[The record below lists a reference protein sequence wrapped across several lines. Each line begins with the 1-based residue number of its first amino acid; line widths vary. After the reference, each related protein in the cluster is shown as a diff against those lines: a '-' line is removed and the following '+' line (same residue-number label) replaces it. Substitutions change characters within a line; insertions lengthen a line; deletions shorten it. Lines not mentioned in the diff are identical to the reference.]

1 MADSDKVWSTTFTKA
16 QTIGS
21 KWTNFTNDYYDDD
34 GWWALAWIRAYD
46 VVGNKKYLAMA
57 DHIFNVLV
65 STAANATCG
74 GIYWRQHAPQLNT
87 AISNALFIS
96 TAAHLANRIPER
108 KNYYL
113 SWAKKNWEW
122 FEKAGN
128 IRSHW
133 LVQDALNTEPGQN
146 CKPQGGYYTYNQG
159 VILGALIEL
168 NRAHPNKTYLKTAN
182 KIATAAINLLT
193 DPQKIIHEGGENR
206 TGQPDMGPDGATF
219 KGVFMRNIGRLQAE
233 TGSEVYRDFIKRNA
247 DSIWANGRNQTTGGI
262 GCNFAG
268 PPLKCKG
275 GINAATHQ
283 SGLDALV
290 AAIVAKAGAES
301 VVAPPATATATGTGT
316 GTKATSTSVK
326 MSVSQPSSPIVTSV
340 KQFKSCPADNGTVV
354 RADSG
359 DEFVVECNV
368 DHGGFDLPST
378 VKAKNPVM
386 VSRLQDCIE
395 ACSDTV
401 GCKAASLSAGYAC
414 YLKSGV
420 GSARGSGH
428 VHSARLVKEVAK
440 RDAGEVDGDEGFEDE
455 EDSDSFERRG
465 VADGAQGD
473 VQYYDDEEAPQDSA
487 FDSVERRDI
496 SEGDEDDVEVEGDD
510 ELPQSNVFDDVE
522 RRDVAYD
529 DSKDTTE
536 ERDESEAPQPN
547 VFDNVEKRDVTDE
560 EEAVEVR
567 DDSEDPQ
574 PDAFDSDSDDLE
586 RRDISENDDDDYIDT
601 TEYREESELPQL
613 NVFDR
618 RSPDDV
624 ADLDEMA
631 SEDSY
636 FARRSEE
643 QIGEVD
649 DIESGGEYSP
659 FTDREAKKRDEA
671 YLKYMGDKRS
681 KMPKPMKKV
690 GGWKA
695 WFGGRG
701 DA

>member
-1 MADSDKVWSTTFTKA
+1 
-16 QTIGS
+16 
-21 KWTNFTNDYYDDD
+21 
-34 GWWALAWIRAYD
+34 
-46 VVGNKKYLAMA
+46 MA

-128 IRSHW
+128 IRPHW

-168 NRAHPNKTYLKTAN
+168 NRAHPNKSYLETAN
-182 KIATAAINLLT
+182 KIATAAINILT

-233 TGSEVYRDFIKRNA
+233 TGSAVYRDFIKRNA
-247 DSIWANGRNQTTGGI
+247 DSIWAHGRNQTTGGI

-275 GINAATHQ
+275 GINAATQQ

-301 VVAPPATATATGTGT
+301 VVAPPATATGSM
-316 GTKATSTSVK
+316 ATSTTVK
-326 MSVSQPSSPIVTSV
+326 TSVSQAPSPISTSV
-340 KQFKSCPADNGTVV
+340 VQFKSCPRDNGTVV
-354 RADSG
+354 KADSG
-359 DEFVVECNV
+359 DEYVIECNV
-368 DHGGFDLPST
+368 DRGGFDLPST
-378 VKAKNPVM
+378 VKAKNPVT
-386 VSRLQDCIE
+386 VTRLQDCIE
-395 ACSDTV
+395 ACSGTA
-401 GCKAASLSAGYAC
+401 GCKAVSLSAGYAC
-414 YLKSGV
+414 YLKSGL

-428 VHSARLVKEVAK
+428 VHSARLVKEVTK
-440 RDAGEVDGDEGFEDE
+440 RNVGNEDGLEGFGE
-455 EDSDSFERRG
+455 ELGTDSYERG
-465 VADGAQGD
+465 QVADD
-473 VQYYDDEEAPQDSA
+473 VEDDIEGYEDEEAPQEDAFNSIDKRDAFEDGEDRIEVDDESPHFNDS
-487 FDSVERRDI
+487 
-496 SEGDEDDVEVEGDD
+496 DDVED
-510 ELPQSNVFDDVE
+510 F
-522 RRDVAYD
+522 
-529 DSKDTTE
+529 TE
-536 ERDESEAPQPN
+536 ERDESEAPQPD
-547 VFDNVEKRDVTDE
+547 VFNNVEKRDVAYDGFEDFTEERDESEAPQPDVFNNVEKRDVVE
-560 EEAVEVR
+560 EEESVEER
-567 DDSEDPQ
+567 DDSEAPQ
-574 PDAFDSDSDDLE
+574 PDAFETDSDNLE
-586 RRDISENDDDDYIDT
+586 RRDVFDNEDESVDT
-601 TEYREESELPQL
+601 TEYREEFELPQP

-631 SEDSY
+631 SEDS
-636 FARRSEE
+636 FFTRRSEE

-649 DIESGGEYSP
+649 DIETGDEYSP
-659 FTDREAKKRDEA
+659 FSYGREEVSS
-671 YLKYMGDKRS
+671 KYVKERRS
-681 KMPKPMKKV
+681 ETTKPGKKV

-695 WFGGRG
+695 WFGGRIG
-701 DA
+701 A